1 MSKFQIFTDSCS
13 DLSTEDRKQYGIEY
27 VQMHIVVDGEEMP
40 ADLDWVC
47 YKPEEFYGWL
57 AAGRKIKTT
66 QVPLTEFIDR
76 FTPFLE
82 KGIDILYIACSSA
95 LSGSINIFELA
106 KQELL
111 EKFPER
117 KIIGVDSLDGS
128 ITEGMCVIMAALKQQ
143 EGADIEDVAAYTM
156 DIRNNFIQLA
166 TVETLSYLKEAGR
179 IKASKAIMGNLF
191 HKKPIFISD
200 AHGNNYTLGTVTGT
214 KNADN
219 ELVKGLKE
227 RLLKDKCNIVYIGQ
241 GMAMERAEKLKARL
255 LEEIKDI
262 EVRIRWIGPIVG
274 TTCGPGVFAVFG
286 YGKEV
291 TVFDGD
297 GKAPGLD
304 YSKL

>member
-1 MSKFQIFTDSCS
+1 MAKFQIFTDSCS
-13 DLSTEDRKQYGIEY
+13 DLCLEDRKEFGVEY

-40 ADLDWVC
+40 ADLDWVA

-57 AAGRKIKTT
+57 EAGRHIKTT

-82 KGIDILYIACSSA
+82 KGIDVLYIACSSA

-117 KIIGVDSLDGS
+117 KIIGVDSLCGS
-128 ITEGMCVIMAALKQQ
+128 ITEGMVVINAALKQK
-143 EGADIEDVAAYTM
+143 EGASIEEVAEYATS
-156 DIRNNFIQLA
+156 IRNNFLQLA
-166 TVETLSYLKEAGR
+166 TVETLSYLKAAGR
-179 IKASKAIMGNLF
+179 IKAGKAVMGNLF

-200 AHGNNYTLGTVTGT
+200 AHGTNYTLGTVTGT

-227 RLLKDKCNIVYIGQ
+227 RLLKDKFKIVYIGQ
-241 GMAMERAEKLKARL
+241 GMAQERAEKMKARL

-286 YGKEV
+286 YCDTIKV
-291 TVFDGD
+291 YDGC
-297 GKAPGLD
+297 GVAPSLD
-304 YSKL
+304 YSAL